1 MNAPLPA
8 NESERVE
15 ALHNASILDTPR
27 ERVFDD
33 LVRLACRLIGAP
45 LATVSL
51 VDTERQWFKA
61 RVGICSAETPRN
73 ISFCAHTILSAEPL
87 IVSDAAADARFC
99 DSPLVTQSPF
109 IRFYA
114 GVPLMTPEGFA
125 LGAFCVLDST
135 PRDMTSEQIDTLKM
149 LARVTATLIEQRRM
163 LNLAA
168 A

>member
-1 MNAPLPA
+1 MNAPTPS
-8 NESERVE
+8 NESERID
-15 ALHNASILDTPR
+15 ALHSANILDTPR

-33 LVRLACRLIGAP
+33 LARLACRLIEAP

-61 RVGICSAETPRN
+61 RVGICSTETPRN
-73 ISFCAHTILSAEPL
+73 ISFCAHTILSSEPL
-87 IVSDAAADARFC
+87 IVPDAAADPRFS

-114 GVPLMTPEGFA
+114 GVPLMTPDGFA

-135 PRDMTSEQIDTLKM
+135 PRDLTFEQIDTLKM
-149 LARVTATLIEQRRM
+149 LARVTAALIDQRRM
-163 LNLAA
+163 LNLTTV
-168 A
+168 